1 LVFGRKILRRL
12 FGPTKKANGEW
23 RLKTDEE
30 LKEAINNENIVR
42 YIKYKR
48 LSWLGHV
55 ERITM
60 KEWPRPYTNGNRT
73 QQDGREGQE

>member
-30 LKEAINNENIVR
+30 LEDAINNENIVK
-42 YIKYKR
+42 YIKYKTA
-48 LSWLGHV
+48 SV
-55 ERITM
+55 V
-60 KEWPRPYTNGNRT
+60 
-73 QQDGREGQE
+73 